1 MRIGVGLAAFAMGAI
16 AVWHYAHPSTPSA
29 PQVEPLLRSYLEST
43 SHCGGTIDIQV
54 DNVSIGP
61 YVSQMGGWPVYADHL
76 EECHSKVGGFDN
88 SSLKMTYDGSHD
100 AEKKVA
106 AAFVRRTMSGRLELY
121 VPEIYQSAQREM
133 QQTMQHAFDNV
144 KIN

>member
-1 MRIGVGLAAFAMGAI
+1 MRIGVGLAALTLGAL
-16 AVWHYAHPSTPSA
+16 AVWHFARSGAPSA
-29 PQVEPLLRSYLEST
+29 PQVEPLLRGYLEST
-43 SHCGGTIDIQV
+43 SHCDGTIDIQV

-61 YVSQMGGWPVYADHL
+61 YVSQMGGWPVYADHV
-76 EECHSKVGGFDN
+76 EACHSKVGGLDN
-88 SSLKMTYDGSHD
+88 SSLTMTYDGSHD
-100 AEKKVA
+100 TEKKVA

-121 VPEIYQSAQREM
+121 VPDIYQSAQREM